1 MLQPDHIDGA
11 LLKELI
17 SAGTACLYSHKAQVD
32 ALNVFPVPDG
42 DTGTNMY
49 LTFQA
54 ALRELLNNTSTQVLD
69 LLESAAYGA
78 LMGARGNS
86 GVIVSQFFRGFVK
99 ALPKNTKNLTK
110 VELAEGLNGSYNLC
124 YQAVRQ
130 PVEGTILTVIREAA
144 GFAKENVNNG
154 TDIKEYFNQIYQHA
168 CKVLA
173 QTPEMLPVLK
183 QAGVV
188 DAGGQ
193 GLVFFFEGIN
203 RRLNGE
209 NVDETVSDNLLEE
222 SKTISVTPYTDGELL
237 ADGVINFQYCTEFI
251 LKGKQLDLEYIKN
264 NLSPHGDCLLVV
276 GDENTAKIHLHT
288 NNPGIVLDFAVR
300 FGDMYE
306 IQIHNMV
313 EQSQQRLAK
322 LSETAAVNSKF
333 GIVAVAAG
341 DGLERIFRSMGV
353 QVVVNGGQT
362 MNPSIEDLAKAAS
375 SVNSSRIIIL
385 PNNKNI
391 VLTANHVQDLLP
403 ERQVKVIPTHSIP
416 EGLAAL
422 LNFTEDRSLEENVQ
436 QMSEKSQAVLTGE
449 VTYAVRSVKLG
460 EMDIKEGEII
470 GLLDGQI
477 VTHGPSP
484 EEVLEAALRQTP
496 RVNSSLISIYYGSD
510 ITPLMAQDLLNRLE
524 KTYPEAEFELYYG
537 GQPLYYYLFSIE

>member
-1 MLQPDHIDGA
+1 MLQPDYIDGS
-11 LLKELI
+11 LLKEVI
-17 SAGTACLYSHKAQVD
+17 SAGTACLYSHKAEVD

-54 ALRELLNNTSTQVLD
+54 ALRELLNNTSFQAVD

-99 ALPKNTKNLTK
+99 ALPKNTNNLSK
-110 VELAEGLNGSYNLC
+110 FELAEGLNGAYNLC
-124 YQAVRQ
+124 YQAIRQ
-130 PVEGTILTVIREAA
+130 PVEGTILTVIRESAR
-144 GFAKENVNNG
+144 FAKENANNESN
-154 TDIKEYFNQIYQHA
+154 IKEFFNQIYQHA
-168 CKVLA
+168 CKILA

-193 GLVFFFEGIN
+193 GLVFFFEGMN
-203 RRLNGE
+203 RCLNGE
-209 NVDETVSDNLLEE
+209 SVDGAISNNILSE
-222 SKTISVTPYTDGELL
+222 SKKISVTPYTDGELL

-264 NLSPHGDCLLVV
+264 NLSPHGDCLMVV

-288 NNPGIVLDFAVR
+288 NNPGIVLDLAVR

-322 LSETAAVNSKF
+322 LSEAAAANSKY

-341 DGLERIFRSMGV
+341 DGLERIFRSLGV
-353 QVVVNGGQT
+353 QVIVNGGQT

-375 SVNSSRIIIL
+375 SVNASQIIIL

-391 VLTANHVQDLLP
+391 ILTANHVQQLLP
-403 ERQVKVIPTHSIP
+403 ERQVKVVPTHSIP

-422 LNFTEDRSLEENVQ
+422 LNYSEDHDLEENTR
-436 QMSEKSQAVLTGE
+436 QMTEKSQAVVTGE
-449 VTYAVRSVKLG
+449 VTYAVRSVILG

-470 GLLDGQI
+470 GLLNGEI
-477 VTHGPSP
+477 VTHGETP
-484 EEVLEAALRQTP
+484 EEVLEAALQKTSK
-496 RVNSSLISIYYGSD
+496 VNSSLVSIYYGSD
-510 ITPLMAQDLLNRLE
+510 VTPLVAQDLLNRLE
-524 KTYPEAEFELYYG
+524 KTLPEAEFELYYG

>member
-54 ALRELLNNTSTQVLD
+54 ALRELLNNTSLQVLD

-99 ALPKNTKNLTK
+99 ALPKKTVNLTK
-110 VELAEGLNGSYNLC
+110 FELAEGLNGAYNLC
-124 YQAVRQ
+124 YQAIRQ

-144 GFAKENVNNG
+144 GFAKENANRES
-154 TDIKEYFNQIYQHA
+154 DIKEYFNQIYQHA

-209 NVDETVSDNLLEE
+209 NVDETISDNLLNE
-222 SKTISVTPYTDGELL
+222 SQKISVTPYTDGELL

-322 LSETAAVNSKF
+322 LSEEAAANSKH
-333 GIVAVAAG
+333 GIVAVAMG
-341 DGLERIFRSMGV
+341 DGLERIFRSLGV

-375 SVNSSRIIIL
+375 SVNASQIIIL

-391 VLTANHVQDLLP
+391 ILTANHVQDLLP
-403 ERQVKVIPTHSIP
+403 ERQVKVVPTHSVP

-422 LNFTEDRSLEENVQ
+422 LNYSEDRNLEENVQ
-436 QMSEKSQAVLTGE
+436 QMAEKSQAVLTGE
-449 VTYAVRSVKLG
+449 VTYAIRSVKLG

-470 GLLDGQI
+470 GLLDGEI
-477 VTHGPSP
+477 VTHGVTP
-484 EEVLEAALRQTP
+484 EQVLEAALQKTP
-496 RVNSSLISIYYGSD
+496 RVNSSLISIYYGCDVTS
-510 ITPLMAQDLLNRLE
+510 LLAQDLLNRLE
-524 KTYPEAEFELYYG
+524 KAYPGAEFELYYG

>member
-1 MLQPDHIDGA
+1 MLQQDYIEGS
-11 LLKELI
+11 LLKEII
-17 SAGTACLYSHKAQVD
+17 SAGTACLYSHKAEVD

-54 ALRELLNNTSTQVLD
+54 ALRELLNNPSTQVSD
-69 LLESAAYGA
+69 LLDSAAYGA

-99 ALPKNTKNLTK
+99 ALPKKIANLTK
-110 VELAEGLNGSYNLC
+110 KGLAEGLNGAYELC

-130 PVEGTILTVIREAA
+130 PVEGTILTIIRESAN
-144 GFAKENVNNG
+144 FAKENVNNKS
-154 TDIKEYFNQIYQHA
+154 DIKEYFNQIYVHA
-168 CKVLA
+168 CEILA
-173 QTPEMLPVLK
+173 KTPEMLPVLK

-193 GLVFFFEGIN
+193 GLVFFFEGIKQ
-203 RRLNGE
+203 RLNGE
-209 NVDETVSDNLLEE
+209 SVDEAVSNNILND
-222 SKTISVTPYTDGELL
+222 SGKISVASYSDGELL
-237 ADGVINFQYCTEFI
+237 ADGVISFQYCTEFI
-251 LKGKQLDLEYIKN
+251 LKGKKLDLEHIKN
-264 NLSPHGDCLLVV
+264 NLNPHGDCLMVV

-313 EQSQQRLAK
+313 EQSQQRLEK
-322 LSETAAVNSKF
+322 LTQTNSNNSKY

-341 DGLERIFRSMGV
+341 DGLERIFRSLGV

-375 SVNSSRIIIL
+375 SINSSQIIIL

-403 ERQVKVIPTHSIP
+403 ERQVKVVPTHTIP

-422 LNFTEDRSLEENVQ
+422 INYSEDHDLDDNVR
-436 QMSEKSQAVLTGE
+436 QMTEKSETVVTGE
-449 VTYAVRSVKLG
+449 VTYAVRSVKYG

-470 GLLDGQI
+470 GILDGEI
-477 VTHGPSP
+477 VTHGETP
-484 EEVLEAALRQTP
+484 EQVLEAALQKTP
-496 RVNSSLISIYYGSD
+496 RINNCLVSIYYGSD
-510 ITPLMAQDLLNRLE
+510 VTSLVAQDLLNRLE
-524 KTYPEAEFELYYG
+524 KTFPEAEFELYYG

>member
-1 MLQPDHIDGA
+1 MQPDYIDGA
-11 LLKELI
+11 LLKALI

-54 ALRELLNNTSTQVLD
+54 ALRELLNNTSTNVMD

-99 ALPKNTKNLTK
+99 ALPKKTVNLTK
-110 VELAEGLNGSYNLC
+110 SELAEGLNGAYNLC
-124 YQAVRQ
+124 YQAIRQ

-144 GFAKENVNNG
+144 SFAKENLDNDSN
-154 TDIKEYFNQIYQHA
+154 IKEYFDQIYQHA
-168 CKVLA
+168 CQVLA
-173 QTPEMLPVLK
+173 KTPEMLPVLK

-193 GLVFFFEGIN
+193 GLVFFFEGIK
-203 RRLNGE
+203 RCLNGE
-209 NVDETVSDNLLEE
+209 EVDGATSE
-222 SKTISVTPYTDGELL
+222 SILNEAPQISITSYTDGELL
-237 ADGVINFQYCTEFI
+237 ADGVITFQYCTEFI
-251 LKGKQLDLEYIKN
+251 LKGKQLNLEHIKN
-264 NLSPHGDCLLVV
+264 NLSPHGDCLMVV

-322 LSETAAVNSKF
+322 LSEAATANSKY
-333 GIVAVAAG
+333 GIVSVAAG
-341 DGLERIFRSMGV
+341 DGLERIFRSLGV

-375 SVNSSRIIIL
+375 SINASQIIIL

-403 ERQVKVIPTHSIP
+403 ERQVRVVPTHSIP

-422 LNFTEDRSLEENVQ
+422 LNYSEDRDLEENVQ
-436 QMSEKSQAVLTGE
+436 QMTEKSQTVVTGE

-460 EMDIKEGEII
+460 EMDLKEGEII
-470 GLLDGQI
+470 CLLDGDI
-477 VTHGPSP
+477 VTHGATP
-484 EEVLEAALRQTP
+484 EQVLEAALQKTP
-496 RVNSSLISIYYGSD
+496 RVNGSLISIYYGCD
-510 ITPLMAQDLLNRLE
+510 VTPLAAQDLLNQLE

>member
-1 MLQPDHIDGA
+1 MLQQDYIDGQ

-54 ALRELLNNTSTQVLD
+54 ALRELLNNTSFQVSD

-99 ALPKNTKNLTK
+99 ALPKKTVNLTK
-110 VELAEGLNGSYNLC
+110 HELAEGLNGAYNLC
-124 YQAVRQ
+124 YQAIRQ
-130 PVEGTILTVIREAA
+130 PIEGTILTVIREMAN
-144 GFAKENVNNG
+144 FAKENVNNESNF
-154 TDIKEYFNQIYQHA
+154 KEYFDQIYQHA

-193 GLVFFFEGIN
+193 GLVFFFEGMN
-203 RRLNGE
+203 RRLKGE
-209 NVDETVSDNLLEE
+209 NVDETISDNLLNE
-222 SKTISVTPYTDGELL
+222 SQKISVTSYTDGELL

-300 FGDMYE
+300 LGDMYE

-322 LSETAAVNSKF
+322 LSEAAAASSKY

-341 DGLERIFRSMGV
+341 DGLERIFKSLGV

-375 SVNSSRIIIL
+375 SINAAQIIIL

-391 VLTANHVQDLLP
+391 ILTANHVQDLLP
-403 ERQVKVIPTHSIP
+403 ERKVKVVPTHSIP

-422 LNFTEDRSLEENVQ
+422 LNYSEDRNLEENVQ
-436 QMSEKSQAVLTGE
+436 QMTEKSQMVVTGE
-449 VTYAVRSVKLG
+449 VTYAIRSVKIG
-460 EMDIKEGEII
+460 EMDIKEGDII
-470 GLLDGQI
+470 CLLNGEI
-477 VTHGPSP
+477 VTHGATP
-484 EEVLEAALRQTP
+484 EQVLEAALQKNP
-496 RVNSSLISIYYGSD
+496 KVNSSLISIYYGSD
-510 ITPLMAQDLLNRLE
+510 VTPLAAQDLLNRLE
-524 KTYPEAEFELYYG
+524 KKYPEAEFELYYG